1 MNKLKQ
7 IFINLPFILNNDL
20 VTRDIMATAY
30 VLINCE
36 LGKEETIIENL
47 KHLDSVKE
55 VYGTFGAYDI
65 IAKIEHAEKEKLR
78 EIIIWSIRKIE
89 YIRSTLT
96 LMGIEGQN

>member
-1 MNKLKQ
+1 
-7 IFINLPFILNNDL
+7 
-20 VTRDIMATAY
+20 MATAY

-36 LGKEETIIENL
+36 LGKEEAIIENI

-55 VYGTFGAYDI
+55 VHGTFGAYDI
-65 IAKIEHAEKEKLR
+65 IVKIEHAEKEKLR

-89 YIRSTLT
+89 HIRSTLT